1 MYVEVFNELEQ
12 TATNVELEGRKVK
25 DLLNKLKLN
34 PEAFLVIRN
43 DEVLTEDETL
53 HDHDRIELLSVISGG

>member
-1 MYVEVFNELEQ
+1 MYVEVFNEREQ